1 MDTGRKIERLA
12 KTESDSKVS
21 EDRKRWKQKLRQ
33 R

>member
-12 KTESDSKVS
+12 KTDRKIN